1 MLQGKA
7 GSGTYTKLDG
17 DGNPKKWFVK
27 PLACNSCCA
36 RLPPRA
42 RAHRDQYRDSIVD
55 SFGINLSLD
64 LGRFIAYAPIHVE
77 LATRSTTDP
86 TVFTGTKRTFTY
98 SVALVVPE
106 ADVLEPFTD
115 VQVGIRWCR

>member
-1 MLQGKA
+1 MVRQAPHLQQLLCPVAAPRPG
-7 GSGTYTKLDG
+7 GQGTQQEHTG
-17 DGNPKKWFVK
+17 INTGIPSWI
-27 PLACNSCCA
+27 P
-36 RLPPRA
+36 
-42 RAHRDQYRDSIVD
+42 I
-55 SFGINLSLD
+55 GINLSLD
-64 LGRFIAYAPIHVE
+64 LGRFIAYAPIHVD
-77 LATRSTTDP
+77 LATRSTADP